1 MENLTKKLYYNFE
14 ESSLKNDD
22 VALLCIDMQYYDCE
36 PGYGFFKDIKRDDP
50 KFSYYF
56 NQLESTVFPTVKKI
70 QDLFRKENQEVI
82 HVKIESLTEDGR
94 DRSSSH
100 KKIGC
105 HVKKGTKEAEFI
117 EEVAPLRDEI
127 VITKTSSGAFNS
139 TNIDYI
145 LKNLGIKH
153 IVVVGVLTNECIDTT
168 VRDGADRGYDMTILK
183 EGVATTNE
191 AVNEFTLNILDG
203 VYAKVLPYA
212 DIEKD
217 F

>member
-1 MENLTKKLYYNFE
+1 MENLTKKLYDDFE
-14 ESSLKNDD
+14 ESNLKNED

-36 PGYGFFKDIKRDDP
+36 PGYGFFEDVKRNDP

-56 NQLESTVFPTVKKI
+56 DQLESTVFPTVKKI
-70 QDLFRKENQEVI
+70 QNLFRKEGQEVI

-94 DRSSSH
+94 DRSTSH
-100 KKIGC
+100 KRIGC
-105 HVKKGTKEAEFI
+105 HVRKGTKEAEFMKG
-117 EEVAPLRDEI
+117 VAPVGDEI
-127 VITKTSSGAFNS
+127 VITKTASGAFNS
-139 TNIDYI
+139 TNIDFV

-168 VRDGADRGYDMTILK
+168 VRDGADRGYDMTIIK

-191 AVNEFTLNILDG
+191 VVNEFTLNILAG
-203 VYAKVLPYA
+203 VYAKVLSYA
-212 DIEKD
+212 DIEKH

>member
-105 HVKKGTKEAEFI
+105 HVKKGTKEAEFT

>member
-36 PGYGFFKDIKRDDP
+36 TGYGFFKDIKRDDP

-100 KKIGC
+100 ITIDC
-105 HVKKGTKEAEFI
+105 HGTKDKKEAEFI
-117 EEVAPLRDEI
+117 EQVAPLRKKI
-127 VITKTSSGAFNS
+127 VS
-139 TNIDYI
+139 
-145 LKNLGIKH
+145 
-153 IVVVGVLTNECIDTT
+153 
-168 VRDGADRGYDMTILK
+168 
-183 EGVATTNE
+183 
-191 AVNEFTLNILDG
+191 
-203 VYAKVLPYA
+203 
-212 DIEKD
+212 
-217 F
+217 